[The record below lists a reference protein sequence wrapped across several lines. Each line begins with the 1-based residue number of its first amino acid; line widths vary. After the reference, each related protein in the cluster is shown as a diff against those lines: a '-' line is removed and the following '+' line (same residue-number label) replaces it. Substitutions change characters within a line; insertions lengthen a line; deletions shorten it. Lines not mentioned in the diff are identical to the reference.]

1 MLLHEIQNQQRINAA
16 QAEQLRDVQKQMVEM
31 RAMLLKLHAKDELV
45 AQR

>member
-1 MLLHEIQNQQRINAA
+1 MLLSEMQRQQRINAV

-31 RAMLLKLHAKDELV
+31 RAMLLKLDAKDELV